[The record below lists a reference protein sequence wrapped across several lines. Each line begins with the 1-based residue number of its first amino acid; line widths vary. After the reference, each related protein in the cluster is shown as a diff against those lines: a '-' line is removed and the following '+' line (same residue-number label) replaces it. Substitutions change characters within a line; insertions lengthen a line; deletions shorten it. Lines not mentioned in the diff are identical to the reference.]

1 MAQHIN
7 LNSNDHHYI
16 TDGETEGIAREVE
29 LPANED
35 PPPFDVEKFKQSL
48 MGDMV
53 SLIRRELG
61 EKRIRSEEDDT
72 VSLHTDKYRAINDD
86 NANAAQSEVYSEGTI
101 PRADSLETN
110 DNYSDLFQNKSCAKS
125 VKATSQKSST
135 SKHDGPALDMSE
147 EILSQVDKE
156 MPATVE
162 LGLDIKENLAK
173 RIVAQFKERSQ
184 KTFSQETALH
194 WLFPRLILQYWG

>member
-1 MAQHIN
+1 
-7 LNSNDHHYI
+7 
-16 TDGETEGIAREVE
+16 
-29 LPANED
+29 
-35 PPPFDVEKFKQSL
+35 
-48 MGDMV
+48 
-53 SLIRRELG
+53 
-61 EKRIRSEEDDT
+61 
-72 VSLHTDKYRAINDD
+72 
-86 NANAAQSEVYSEGTI
+86 
-101 PRADSLETN
+101 
-110 DNYSDLFQNKSCAKS
+110 

-184 KTFSQETALH
+184 KSEVKRQICKTGTTFSQETALH
-194 WLFPRLILQYWG
+194 